1 MKEPIEE
8 LFKQSLQGHEMP
20 YNPEAW
26 KAMNAR
32 LDAVSPVTQPT
43 SYLRYYLGAAGIGA
57 VAIVSYFIFAGGS
70 RPEETN
76 QAITQETTL
85 KQTTTGTTKP
95 SAGNSES
102 QTGSTSVISNPNET
116 PTSSD
121 KSSQSSQSS
130 QSSSYQNDRTNTH
143 TNGTVSSG
151 NVNSSTPSPTQGP
164 LSGGEGK
171 LDGPLPNNAAQ
182 TPTNPTGTNT
192 NFRSKMNMPVVTDI
206 CLNQETTIT
215 NPNNKEIYILDALN
229 NTIQTI
235 PANKAVAFKPTTV
248 GSYSLGYRN
257 NETIETSSNFVVNRI
272 PDAEFTIDLAHKYEN
287 GLPVTHVSG
296 ISGQGTYTWTA
307 ENQNPSGVETDLHFY
322 NKGEQTISLTVNNGQ
337 CISSVEKT
345 FYIEEDY
352 NLMAVNAFTPTSAD
366 PRNQT
371 FMPFALTQRADV
383 NFVLTIIDARDGGIV
398 YQTSDASLP
407 WDGTDI
413 RSGRRSETPQVY
425 VWKAVILNP
434 EANEQRDY
442 RGTITMN

>member
-8 LFKQSLQGHEMP
+8 LFKQSLKGHEMP

-32 LDAVSPVTQPT
+32 LDAVSPVAQPT

-57 VAIVSYFIFAGGS
+57 VAIASYFIFAGGS
-70 RPEETN
+70 TPEETN
-76 QAITQETTL
+76 QAVAQETTL
-85 KQTTTGTTKP
+85 EQTTTGTTKP
-95 SAGNSES
+95 FTGNGEA
-102 QTGSTSVISNPNET
+102 QTGSTSVISNPNKT

-121 KSSQSSQSS
+121 KGS
-130 QSSSYQNDRTNTH
+130 QSSSYQNNRTNTH
-143 TNGTVSSG
+143 ANGTIGSSA
-151 NVNSSTPSPTQGP
+151 VNSSFSGPNQGP
-164 LSGGEGK
+164 VSGGEGR
-171 LDGPLPNNAAQ
+171 LDGPLPNNPNQ
-182 TPTNPTGTNT
+182 NPTNPTGTNT
-192 NFRSKMNMPVVTDI
+192 NFRSKMTMPVVTDL
-206 CLNQETTIT
+206 CLNEETTIT
-215 NPNNKEIYILDALN
+215 NSNNKEIYILDALN

-235 PANKAVAFKPTTV
+235 PANKAVVFKPTTV

-257 NETIETSSNFVVNRI
+257 NETIESSSNFVVNRI
-272 PDAEFTIDLAHKYEN
+272 PDAEFTVDLAHKYEN
-287 GLPVTHVSG
+287 GLPVTHVAA

-307 ENQNPSGVETDLHFY
+307 EKQNPTGVETDLHFY
-322 NKGEQTISLTVNNGQ
+322 SKGEQTITLTVNNGQ
-337 CISSVEKT
+337 CASSVEKT
-345 FYIEEDY
+345 IYVEEDY
-352 NLMAVNAFTPTSAD
+352 NLMAVNAFTPISTD

-383 NFVLTIIDARDGGIV
+383 NFVLTIIDGRDGGVV

-434 EANEQRDY
+434 ATNEPTEY